1 MIGTYAENVS
11 RELDKLDGVLEN
23 LLVRQNQTNTKLGLL
38 AKILEMII
46 NNTEKGNIASLKI
59 NEMNEPQIVYEVLY
73 HDFKFNLQINCHPQR

>member
-59 NEMNEPQIVYEVLY
+59 NEIYRKNLRLFM
-73 HDFKFNLQINCHPQR
+73 KFCITISNLICR

>member
-1 MIGTYAENVS
+1 MS

-59 NEMNEPQIVYEVLY
+59 NEIIDLRLFM
-73 HDFKFNLQINCHPQR
+73 KFCITISNLICR